1 VRGGALNRR
10 FWSLHAASFERVRS
24 DADAQAATD
33 RIGDVMAEHLRP
45 GAEVIDLGRGPGFH
59 SLALARR
66 GFDVVAVDYAEGMLT
81 RATQRTTGSTVR
93 LHEAD
98 LNRPLPFPDGAFD
111 GAICVSVVQILES
124 PSRTFQEVRR
134 VLRPGGPFLVQA
146 IGPGRRRPSLPRHLR
161 LGDLPFWAVKR
172 FAMLIPGLLPRYD
185 CGSLARLLVGAGF
198 TVDKG
203 EAHTHLA
210 TVVARRPE
218 I

>member
-59 SLALARR
+59 SLA
-66 GFDVVAVDYAEGMLT
+66 MLT

-111 GAICVSVVQILES
+111 GAICVAVVQILES